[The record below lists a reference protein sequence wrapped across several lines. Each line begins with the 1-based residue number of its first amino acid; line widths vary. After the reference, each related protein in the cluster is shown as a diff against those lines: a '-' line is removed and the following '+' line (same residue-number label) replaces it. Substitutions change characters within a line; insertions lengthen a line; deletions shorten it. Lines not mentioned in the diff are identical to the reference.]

1 MGPDSCLTSVWG
13 TEDWSSVSGPVV
25 EGNQR
30 VTVGGGTPD
39 SVPDSAVVVMA
50 ERNPRA
56 TDSSL
61 VEETWASCWAVES
74 AAAAVAVAVVAGGCN
89 SSCGC

>member
-1 MGPDSCLTSVWG
+1 MGPDSCLSSVWG

-25 EGNQR
+25 EANQR
-30 VTVGGGTPD
+30 ATVGDATPD
-39 SVPDSAVVVMA
+39 SVPDSAVVAMA
-50 ERNPRA
+50 DRNQRA

-74 AAAAVAVAVVAGGCN
+74 AAAAVAVVAGGCN

>member
-1 MGPDSCLTSVWG
+1 MGPDSCLSVWG
-13 TEDWSSVSGPVV
+13 TVDWSSVSGPVV
-25 EGNQR
+25 EGNRR

-39 SVPDSAVVVMA
+39 SVPNSAVVVTA
-50 ERNPRA
+50 EMNQRA

-74 AAAAVAVAVVAGGCN
+74 AAAAAAVVAGGCN